1 MKKLIALF
9 LVVIICFC
17 TTVTAYTQEKEE
29 TQNLSV
35 PRLMVTD
42 FKVKENSLTPN
53 KKSKIT
59 ITLKN
64 YSKTKDIKNI
74 KLSVNE
80 ESGEIKPVGTG
91 SKYVDVIKANSSY
104 TWQFELTASATAQ
117 IGEHAVTVTSEYE
130 DEYFNSYT
138 NSDTIRINVKQTVS
152 LDFSGVRLP
161 VKVYP
166 NDTVTMDISFMNTG
180 KSTIRNCKIDFDI
193 KNFESGGT
201 TYVGEIPN
209 GEQCASSV
217 NLRVGKELGD
227 IEGTVIVTYE
237 DDFGKVYKKEQ
248 NVSSK
253 SVEKPIEKNENED
266 EKQAKYP
273 LWWAFLLGG
282 IVLGATVGCIV
293 PISVYKA
300 KQRKE
305 DELRL

>member
-1 MKKLIALF
+1 MKKLITLF
-9 LVVIICFC
+9 FVVIICFC
-17 TTVTAYTQEKEE
+17 TTVTAYAQEKEE

-80 ESGEIKPVGTG
+80 ESGEIKPVGMG

-193 KNFESGGT
+193 ENLESGGT